1 MRVYKDRKAKGKGRE
16 ISILSHCI
24 GLKSGHA
31 PANFAT
37 TEQWFLITTAHFAS
51 QSKFLRKL
59 VYIRTTFL
67 MKSLSLRI
75 LSFKLR
81 FARFQQ
87 VPAGLRLPFFQTYT
101 VDKLTERYFSYLPL
115 GCERSKQDSIS
126 HSPSLLI
133 HEISQTLQIVIVK
146 NKRGCKNQNNK

>member
-1 MRVYKDRKAKGKGRE
+1 MRVYKERTAKGKGRE

-31 PANFAT
+31 PANFAL

-59 VYIRTTFL
+59 VCIRTTFL
-67 MKSLSLRI
+67 MKSLSLQI

-87 VPAGLRLPFFQTYT
+87 VPAGLRLPLFQSYT
-101 VDKLTERYFSYLPL
+101 L
-115 GCERSKQDSIS
+115 GKESDSCFPCISLGFKKSKQGS
-126 HSPSLLI
+126 HLLHCSLLVREMPHTSLLTI
-133 HEISQTLQIVIVK
+133 PHVFK
-146 NKRGCKNQNNK
+146 W

>member
-1 MRVYKDRKAKGKGRE
+1 MRVYKERTAKGKRRE
-16 ISILSHCI
+16 ISILIHCI

-101 VDKLTERYFSYLPL
+101 VDKLTELYFSYLPL
-115 GCERSKQDSIS
+115 GCKKSKQGSTSFKPLFSLQLDSSAKIIS
-126 HSPSLLI
+126 LKI
-133 HEISQTLQIVIVK
+133 K
-146 NKRGCKNQNNK
+146 

>member
-1 MRVYKDRKAKGKGRE
+1 MRVYKERKAKGKGRE
-16 ISILSHCI
+16 ISILSRQI
-24 GLKSGHA
+24 GLKSGYA
-31 PANFAT
+31 LANFAL

-59 VYIRTTFL
+59 VCIRTTFL
-67 MKSLSLRI
+67 MKSLSLQI

-101 VDKLTERYFSYLPL
+101 VDKLAERYFSYLPL
-115 GCERSKQDSIS
+115 GCERSKQDSTS

-146 NKRGCKNQNNK
+146 NKSGCKNQNNK